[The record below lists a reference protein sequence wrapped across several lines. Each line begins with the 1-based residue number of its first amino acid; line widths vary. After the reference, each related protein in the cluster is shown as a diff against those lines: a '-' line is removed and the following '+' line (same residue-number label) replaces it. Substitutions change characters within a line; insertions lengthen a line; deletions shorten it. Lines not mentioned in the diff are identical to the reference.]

1 MVVAAL
7 ASFALIAGACGNK
20 KNDSSSGTD
29 APASATTT
37 ATAVTEAQ
45 STATPAVTDAP
56 ATTPPPTEPPTTVA
70 TLKAVPGGKIIV
82 AGEAKVASPWTPAK
96 MQCDSYCQERAR
108 TFFDPLVA
116 LGSDN
121 KVHPFLAESV
131 TPNADYTVWTV
142 KMRSGIK
149 FTDGTD
155 VNADAAIFNLQAT
168 GTGLLVSAALTDVAK
183 NPDKSLKI
191 DKVDELTFTISTG
204 KGGDAANP
212 VSWPT
217 FDFYLAGQLGMI
229 ASPTWLKGVADG
241 TADETKAV
249 GSGPFIID
257 SYSDDKLVVKKNPNY
272 WGKSA
277 DGTQLPYLDEV
288 EFRVIDD
295 SEVAQKALEAG
306 DIDAFSTSTGLT
318 VKAFRD
324 QADKYPMEEQS
335 NFGETGFVILDHE
348 KPPMDD
354 ARVRCALA
362 MAIDRQEM
370 IDATEGGIQKP
381 ANGPFSPGQEG
392 YLDDNGL
399 PTAQDLVGAKALID
413 AYVAEKGPVS
423 IKFGKT
429 TSATNETRAELLKG
443 YWESIGVNVEV
454 QTVEQ
459 SSFITNA
466 LFGVP
471 DFMAYLW
478 RQHAGVNVDNQYF
491 WWHSAGAHPDGE
503 LSLNFARIRDPKLDS
518 LLDQARSEA
527 DPVKRTAI
535 AEDINREFGKECHF
549 LPIAWTIWGVP
560 HAAKVH
566 GFQTTTAPDGTIV
579 LDGAGFSG
587 SFWLN
592 SIWVEQ

>member
-217 FDFYLAGQLGMI
+217 FDFYLAGQWGMI
-229 ASPTWLKGVADG
+229 ASPTWLQGVAAG

-257 SYSDDKLVVKKNPNY
+257 SYSDDPHV
-272 WGKSA
+272 
-277 DGTQLPYLDEV
+277 
-288 EFRVIDD
+288 
-295 SEVAQKALEAG
+295 
-306 DIDAFSTSTGLT
+306 
-318 VKAFRD
+318 
-324 QADKYPMEEQS
+324 
-335 NFGETGFVILDHE
+335 
-348 KPPMDD
+348 
-354 ARVRCALA
+354 
-362 MAIDRQEM
+362 
-370 IDATEGGIQKP
+370 
-381 ANGPFSPGQEG
+381 
-392 YLDDNGL
+392 
-399 PTAQDLVGAKALID
+399 
-413 AYVAEKGPVS
+413 
-423 IKFGKT
+423 
-429 TSATNETRAELLKG
+429 
-443 YWESIGVNVEV
+443 
-454 QTVEQ
+454 
-459 SSFITNA
+459 
-466 LFGVP
+466 
-471 DFMAYLW
+471 LW
-478 RQHAGVNVDNQYF
+478 TPLMR
-491 WWHSAGAHPDGE
+491 
-503 LSLNFARIRDPKLDS
+503 
-518 LLDQARSEA
+518 
-527 DPVKRTAI
+527 
-535 AEDINREFGKECHF
+535 
-549 LPIAWTIWGVP
+549 
-560 HAAKVH
+560 
-566 GFQTTTAPDGTIV
+566 
-579 LDGAGFSG
+579 
-587 SFWLN
+587 
-592 SIWVEQ
+592 